1 MAVPTESSTPT
12 EPGVPTE
19 AGAPTEMAEW
29 SAPADA
35 DAPGDHTAPAAR
47 GRFGAVWLAAVLV
60 FGLLVGLAIGLL
72 VPRLTTPG
80 DDSAEAG
87 FLRDMSTHHSQA
99 VEMSMIA
106 HANSTNPDI
115 VTLSGDIALTQHG
128 QIGYMQAWLR
138 DWHLSPTGSAP
149 PMAWMKDSAGSVQ
162 NGLMPGMAT
171 PEQLAELRKAT
182 GKALD
187 VQYLTL
193 MRQHHLGGIH
203 MAQEIL
209 TETDN
214 EDVTWLAES
223 QVRGQQSEINLI
235 DAMLKELQAS

>member
-1 MAVPTESSTPT
+1 MSVST
-12 EPGVPTE
+12 EPG
-19 AGAPTEMAEW
+19 AA
-29 SAPADA
+29 
-35 DAPGDHTAPAAR
+35 APAAAPVNGSTSR
-47 GRFGAVWLAAVLV
+47 PRARFGVGVLAGVLV
-60 FGLLVGLAIGLL
+60 FGLIVGLAAGFL
-72 VPRLTTPG
+72 VPRLRTPG
-80 DDSAEAG
+80 DDSVEAG

-106 HANSTNPDI
+106 HANSTDPGVI
-115 VTLSGDIALTQHG
+115 TLSADIALTQHG

-149 PMAWMKDSAGSVQ
+149 PMAWMKDSGGAVQ

-171 PEQLAELRKAT
+171 PAQLAELRKAT

-187 VQYLTL
+187 VQFLTL

-209 TETDN
+209 AESDN
-214 EDVTWLAES
+214 ENVTWLAQS

-235 DAMLKELQAS
+235 DSMLQKLQAS